1 MKPLKTSTYSRP
13 MKKTILLGFLA
24 LAIPFAA
31 TAQNSSAVVIEYV
44 FTLVDFKKV
53 MASAAEA
60 DKSASPKVRKMTL
73 DALEAFDIT
82 ELLHE
87 QSALI
92 EEMLPSSSAQACIR
106 FVETP
111 LAADFVSDL
120 RKGGSIDAALK
131 TMGSRPQSEQME
143 IASFFQ
149 SDCLKGALEVL
160 QSPRFSAAAEAYG
173 AALACNHVRT
183 MNLNPAEAAEFSEL
197 CESASH

>member
-1 MKPLKTSTYSRP
+1 
-13 MKKTILLGFLA
+13 MKKIILLGFLA
-24 LAIPFAA
+24 LATPFAA

-73 DALEAFDIT
+73 DALEAFDIAF
-82 ELLHE
+82 LLRE

-92 EEMLPSSSAQACIR
+92 EEMLPSSSAQTCIR

-131 TMGSRPQSEQME
+131 TMASRPQSEQLE

-149 SDCLKGALEVL
+149 SDCLKKALEVL
-160 QSPRFSAAAEAYG
+160 GSPQFSAAAEAYG
-173 AALACNHVRT
+173 TTLACNHIST
-183 MNLNPAEAAEFSEL
+183 MNITPAEAAEFSSL
-197 CESASH
+197 CGSASR